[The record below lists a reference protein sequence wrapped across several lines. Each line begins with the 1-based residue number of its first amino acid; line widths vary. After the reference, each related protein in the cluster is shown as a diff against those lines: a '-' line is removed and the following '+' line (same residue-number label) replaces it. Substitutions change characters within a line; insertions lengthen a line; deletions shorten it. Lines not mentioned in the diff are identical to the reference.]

1 MEQTMYR
8 VGDKAKVRKNLDV
21 DRDYCMLSG
30 PQKGNPSYGLV
41 REMVCMGGEI
51 LTIANVNEDGWGY
64 DVKENEWGWTDE
76 MLEPVVSEFF
86 CESLL

>member
-41 REMVCMGGEI
+41 HEMACMGGEI
-51 LTIANVNEDGWGY
+51 LTIANVDKDGWGY

-76 MLEPVVSEFF
+76 MLEPVASECF